1 MLGRPEQAAGR
12 SFADPIVSDRPA
24 AEKPGQSP
32 PQRSPRRWP
41 RIVLIGSIYA
51 IIIIAGTLVGDLLV
65 ARMNVD
71 LAPGTEAMLHRIIM
85 ASLVAYVLL
94 MAVPFVPSVEIGL
107 ALIFMIGVD
116 IVPVV
121 YGSTVL
127 ALVIAFGVG
136 RRVPEPLLARVFA
149 ALGLRR
155 AAALIQRS
163 QPLSREARLADLTAH
178 LPGRLAPWLLRHRHL
193 AIAAVLNVP
202 GNNLIGGGGGIALAA
217 GMTRLVSFP
226 AFVATVAI
234 GTLPL
239 PILFLTMDALR

>member
-1 MLGRPEQAAGR
+1 M
-12 SFADPIVSDRPA
+12 SDRPA
-24 AEKPGQSP
+24 AEEPGRSP
-32 PQRSPRRWP
+32 PQRPPRRWS
-41 RIVLIGSIYA
+41 RILLIGGFYA
-51 IIIIAGTLVGDLLV
+51 VIIIAGTHVGDLLV
-65 ARMNVD
+65 TQMNID
-71 LAPGTEAMLHRIIM
+71 LRPTTEPMVHRIIM

-116 IVPVV
+116 IVPIV
-121 YGSTVL
+121 YGSTIL
-127 ALVIAFGVG
+127 ALVSSFSLG
-136 RRVPEPLLARVFA
+136 RLVPEPVLARIFA
-149 ALGLRR
+149 AIGLSR
-155 AAALIQRS
+155 AAALVRRL

-193 AIAAVLNVP
+193 TIAAVLNIP

-234 GTLPL
+234 GTSPL
-239 PILFLTMDALR
+239 PIIFLAIDALR